1 MKNTLITLTS
11 IIIAMVTFSSCS
23 QTKAIESKPWD
34 ITTTDTITTA
44 TGLKYLVVEKGTSTV
59 KAEKGNMV
67 DVHYTGFLENGK
79 VFDSS
84 LERLNPISFQL
95 GTGSVIKGWDEGIE
109 LMHIGDKLRLIIPSD
124 LGYGAHGGG
133 TDIPPHATLI
143 FDVELMNVR

>member
-95 GTGSVIKGWDEGIE
+95 GTGSVIRGWDEGIE

-124 LGYGAHGGG
+124 LGYGAHGAG

>member
-59 KAEKGNMV
+59 KAEKGNIV